1 MKKWIWISI
10 GGLVVLVIVAI
21 VIGLSNLGPIIKKAV
36 NSYGPR
42 ITKTELHVG
51 DVDVG
56 LFSAKAKIQDFFL
69 GNPEGFKAPEAIRV
83 GSIFVSLDKGSLTKD
98 TIVLKRVEI
107 ISPLV
112 TYEKSGRGDNFQTIL
127 KNVKDSATK
136 ETSSAKG
143 EPPVESSGK
152 KLIIEDLV
160 ITGGKVRL
168 FTDIPGLGTR
178 SVTASIPEIHL
189 KDIGK
194 DKGGETPAQAIKK
207 ILEAMYAKL
216 KTPEVLG
223 TIREQLKALDPRVQE
238 KLKELET
245 KGKELEKGLSEKG
258 TEKIDELKEKAKDF
272 FGR

>member
-1 MKKWIWISI
+1 MKKWMWISI

-21 VIGLSNLGPIIKKAV
+21 VIGLSNLGPIIKKAI

-127 KNVKDSATK
+127 KNVKDSTTK
-136 ETSSAKG
+136 ETSSAN
-143 EPPVESSGK
+143 EPPGENSGK

-194 DKGGETPAQAIKK
+194 DKEGETPAQAIKK